1 MTSQIKSPEYKELLP
16 YVLNKEIG
24 QIMLHSEI
32 ADVMIL
38 KYGTN
43 KYRTQLRRVNAALL
57 KYNRQIVSIKGEGYK
72 IIGNNGM
79 VEMALKM
86 VEKSKSRSKAAMEIL
101 ENIDSTKLTEVNK
114 IKYNLI
120 VMKVT
125 QLYASLAGGLIEAKI
140 IQKPRKQ
147 INTN

>member
-1 MTSQIKSPEYKELLP
+1 MSSQIKMPEHKELLP
-16 YVLNKEIG
+16 YILNKEVG
-24 QIMLHSEI
+24 QVILHDEISEI
-32 ADVMIL
+32 MML

-43 KYRTQLRRVNAALL
+43 KYRTQMSRVNTALL
-57 KYNRQIVSIKGEGYK
+57 RHNKQIVSVRGEGYRV
-72 IIGNNGM
+72 IGNDGM

>member
-86 VEKSKSRSKAAMEIL
+86 AEKSKGRSKAAMEIL
-101 ENIDSTKLTEVNK
+101 ENIDSNKLTEENK
-114 IKYNLI
+114 LKYNLI

-140 IQKPRKQ
+140 IKKSIRQ